1 MRFITDI
8 ANNGVA
14 YTSAG
19 RRYNKS
25 KTIFSLVEKI
35 KSLSD
40 RINPHFDN
48 VFSRQKLK
56 LQVDSEFD
64 AKNRLYQ
71 YIILVN
77 KIKPKYIFWYDE
89 ESYLKTYILNDFYQE
104 GKRRKNLTLPYNEA

>member
-40 RINPHFDN
+40 RIYPHFDN

-77 KIKPKYIFWYDE
+77 KIKPKYIYFG
-89 ESYLKTYILNDFYQE
+89 TM
-104 GKRRKNLTLPYNEA
+104 KNLI

>member
-14 YTSAG
+14 YTSAK
-19 RRYNKS
+19 RRHNPD

-35 KSLSD
+35 KYLSD

-64 AKNRLYQ
+64 VKNRLYQ

-89 ESYLKTYILNDFYQE
+89 ESYLKNLYL
-104 GKRRKNLTLPYNEA
+104 KRLLSRREKKKEFNITL